1 VLRRFEG
8 KDFATIYD
16 LISMPPM
23 DYIEMGSAH
32 PEYNAIRA
40 AIRREYRRIQ
50 EFASMAENHY
60 QSLDGMFDI
69 VQQLNLLS
77 EE

>member
-1 VLRRFEG
+1 
-8 KDFATIYD
+8 
-16 LISMPPM
+16 M

-32 PEYNAIRA
+32 PEYNAVRS

-50 EFASMAENHY
+50 EFASMAENQY
-60 QSLDGMFDI
+60 QALDEMFDI
-69 VQQLNLLS
+69 VQQLNLLG